1 MKWLNTLE
9 INKLLR
15 HFSLSLD
22 IKVEKDVAYSGM
34 IFTCAL
40 LFIITKCKCPR
51 RTIGGLMEK
60 GLRGWKGNQLP
71 MMGILVSVSRQRIPC
86 NAVFNNV
93 LTWPKQNVLVYLH
106 CFLVL

>member
-40 LFIITKCKCPR
+40 LFIPVRNNQVQMSKKNNWRINGEGTEGMEGEPITDD
-51 RTIGGLMEK
+51 GHFG
-60 GLRGWKGNQLP
+60 
-71 MMGILVSVSRQRIPC
+71 
-86 NAVFNNV
+86 
-93 LTWPKQNVLVYLH
+93 
-106 CFLVL
+106 

>member
-40 LFIITKCKCPR
+40 LFIPVRNNQVQMSKKNNRRINGEGTEGTEGEPITDD
-51 RTIGGLMEK
+51 GHFG
-60 GLRGWKGNQLP
+60 
-71 MMGILVSVSRQRIPC
+71 
-86 NAVFNNV
+86 
-93 LTWPKQNVLVYLH
+93 
-106 CFLVL
+106 